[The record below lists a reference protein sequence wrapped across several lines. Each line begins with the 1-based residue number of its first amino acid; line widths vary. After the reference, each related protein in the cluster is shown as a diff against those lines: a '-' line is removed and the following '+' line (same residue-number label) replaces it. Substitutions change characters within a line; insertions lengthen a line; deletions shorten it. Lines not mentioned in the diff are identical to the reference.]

1 MRLTDTARTRAR
13 SLCAVAAGVSA
24 LVAAL
29 AYFGFD
35 DGSWQLV
42 LPIAASLFA
51 TIWPTRI
58 VVATA
63 MIATAAV
70 VVMGMDDSG
79 VLFGATVAILMLAL
93 NSLQEAATRVR
104 KSLRRKPEPA

>member
-1 MRLTDTARTRAR
+1 MLLTETARTRAR
-13 SLCAVAAGVSA
+13 SLSAVAAGLSA
-24 LVAAL
+24 AVAAI
-29 AYFGFD
+29 AYFGFN

-42 LPIAASLFA
+42 LPIVASVAAA
-51 TIWPTRI
+51 IWPTRI
-58 VVATA
+58 IVATA
-63 MIATAAV
+63 MTATAAV

-104 KSLRRKPEPA
+104 RNFRKNAPA